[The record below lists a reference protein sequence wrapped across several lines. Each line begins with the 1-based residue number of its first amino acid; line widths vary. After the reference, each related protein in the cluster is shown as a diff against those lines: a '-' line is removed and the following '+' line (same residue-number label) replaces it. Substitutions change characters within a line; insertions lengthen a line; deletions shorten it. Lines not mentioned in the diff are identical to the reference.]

1 MEYSD
6 AGSHRD
12 SAGNEAVDNLLHSA
26 NEWRNIQ
33 DIIRVTF
40 KALSDVVRSQGFTI
54 QTLER
59 QMANLKNGHLDVKNE
74 LDLKPS
80 RSELT
85 NVITDLEMRFDQH
98 DLKSALEQKIS
109 KSEFAHAISKK
120 AGTDDVRQLLE
131 PMVTGQELQ
140 SELRKVL

>member
-54 QTLER
+54 
-59 QMANLKNGHLDVKNE
+59 
-74 LDLKPS
+74 
-80 RSELT
+80 
-85 NVITDLEMRFDQH
+85 
-98 DLKSALEQKIS
+98 
-109 KSEFAHAISKK
+109 
-120 AGTDDVRQLLE
+120 
-131 PMVTGQELQ
+131 
-140 SELRKVL
+140 